1 MNAVWVSVLVLV
13 AITGCA
19 AQGALQGSQPIR
31 GSSIE
36 PPAASGATVAPAPS
50 PPQQEHFGPR
60 LIIPVTGG
68 PPVLGIPVGGNLYIP
83 VTGGPP
89 VPGMAIDP

>member
-1 MNAVWVSVLVLV
+1 MKAVWVSVLVLV
-13 AITGCA
+13 AMAGCA
-19 AQGALQGSQPIR
+19 MQSDLQDSQPTR

-36 PPAASGATVAPAPS
+36 PPAGSGATVVPAPS
-50 PPQQEHFGPR
+50 PPQPEHFGPR
-60 LIIPVTGG
+60 LIVPVSGG
-68 PPVLGIPVGGNLYIP
+68 PPVLGMPVGGNLYIP